1 MAYEINDP
9 NRHLSIDSFSPP
21 ILEEIQAASKKFK
34 LMTGFN
40 SGDVVGSG
48 EIKVFDWAGNRIYK
62 LSATLPVSNPPS
74 IENDGHIMKYYALM
88 STDFGIWPKHPN
100 KNFPIE
106 LGHYGLFG
114 TDDGLALFDISAI
127 WHMLDVPIEDPDAI
141 LGYENQGFFLQIS
154 FYGGSGNG
162 VINTML
168 QSGNLL
174 S

>member
-9 NRHLSIDSFSPP
+9 NRHLSIDSFYPP
-21 ILEEIQAASKKFK
+21 TLEEIQAASKKFK

-48 EIKVFDWAGNRIYK
+48 EIKVFDWARERIYK
-62 LSATLPVSNPPS
+62 LSATLPVSNSPS
-74 IENDGHIMKYYALM
+74 IENDGHIMKYYAMM
-88 STDFGIWPKHPN
+88 STDFGIWPEDSN
-100 KNFPIE
+100 KNFPIA

-127 WHMLDVPIEDPDAI
+127 WHTLDVPIEDPDSPIGHQTSAH
-141 LGYENQGFFLQIS
+141 FLQIS

-162 VINTML
+162 VINTMF
-168 QSGNLL
+168 QSGNLAE
-174 S
+174 

>member
-9 NRHLSIDSFSPP
+9 NRHLSIDRFSPP
-21 ILEEIQAASKKFK
+21 ILEEIRAASKKFK

-48 EIKVFDWAGNRIYK
+48 EIKAFDWAGDRIYK

-74 IENDGHIMKYYALM
+74 IENDGHIMKYYAMM
-88 STDFGIWPKHPN
+88 STDFDIWPEDTN
-100 KNFPIE
+100 KNFPIL
-106 LGHYGLFG
+106 LGDYGLFG

-127 WHMLDVPIEDPDAI
+127 WGSLDVPIEDSDSPI
-141 LGYENQGFFLQIS
+141 GYQVNAKFLQIS

-168 QSGNLL
+168 QSGYLL

>member
-9 NRHLSIDSFSPP
+9 NRHLSIDSFYPP
-21 ILEEIQAASKKFK
+21 TLEEIQTASKKFK

-48 EIKVFDWAGNRIYK
+48 EIRVFDWMRERIYT
-62 LSATLPVSNPPS
+62 LSATVPVSNPPT

-88 STDFGIWPKHPN
+88 STDFSIWPENPD
-100 KNFPIE
+100 KNFPIA
-106 LGHYGLFG
+106 LGPYGLFG

-127 WHMLDVPIEDPDAI
+127 WHSLDVPIKDPDSPIGQYDSAH
-141 LGYENQGFFLQIS
+141 FLQIS

-162 VINTML
+162 VINTMM
-168 QSGNLL
+168 QSGNIV
-174 S
+174 

>member
-9 NRHLSIDSFSPP
+9 NRYLSIGEFSPP
-21 ILEEIQAASKKFK
+21 QLEEIQAASKKFK

-48 EIKVFDWAGNRIYK
+48 EIKVFDWSSNRIYK

-74 IENDGHIMKYYALM
+74 IENDGHIMKYYAVIN
-88 STDFGIWPKHPN
+88 TDFGIWPKDPN
-100 KNFPIE
+100 KNVPIL
-106 LGHYGLFG
+106 LGDYGLFG

-127 WHMLDVPIEDPDAI
+127 WHTLDVPIKDPDSI
-141 LGYENQGFFLQIS
+141 LGYNDTADFLQIS

-168 QSGNLL
+168 QSGYQL